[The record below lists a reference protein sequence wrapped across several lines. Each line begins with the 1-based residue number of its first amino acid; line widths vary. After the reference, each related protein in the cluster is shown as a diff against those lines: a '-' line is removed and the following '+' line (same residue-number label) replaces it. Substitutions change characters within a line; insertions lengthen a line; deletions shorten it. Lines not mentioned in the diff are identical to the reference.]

1 MNKKHILY
9 AIGILGGGFLVGSVV
24 MVMEDGDAPHHL
36 LLLRNFMSQGIV
48 HGQPVLFAGPT
59 KEPRSFLGTL
69 PSPVVQ
75 KEGVR
80 IKHDTSDAQDKVVIF
95 ICSVWLFPLA

>member
-1 MNKKHILY
+1 
-9 AIGILGGGFLVGSVV
+9 

-48 HGQPVLFAGPT
+48 HGQSVLFAGPI

-69 PSPVVQ
+69 PAPIVP
-75 KEGVR
+75 KEG
-80 IKHDTSDAQDKVVIF
+80 IKLYNDTSDVQDKVVIF
-95 ICSVWLFPLA
+95 ACYVGLLCLA